1 MQVRGILNK
10 LTPENFEKLSDELL
24 KLDFNSSK
32 ILNGTI
38 LLIFEKAIDEPKY
51 SSMYAQLCKRLSI
64 EAPNFETNNDSCCTF
79 LRLLVNNCR
88 DKFENRAVH
97 FENII
102 NSSSVLTDDDEEK
115 RNIAKAKMLG
125 NVKFIGEIFKLG
137 MLGETHLHKMLR
149 SLLQKGSRQNPTL
162 EERCDDLECLAQIL
176 KTCGKQL
183 DASPVRILFLLNVS
197 QGRT

>member
-1 MQVRGILNK
+1 M
-10 LTPENFEKLSDELL
+10 L

-88 DKFENRAVH
+88 DKFENRAIH

-102 NSSSVLTDDDEEK
+102 NQSSVITDDDEEK
-115 RNIAKAKMLG
+115 KSIAKAKMLG

-137 MLGETHLHKMLR
+137 MLAESHLHKMLQ
-149 SLLQKGSRQNPTL
+149 SLLHKGSRSITTL
-162 EERCDDLECLAQIL
+162 EQLCDDMECLAQIL

-183 DASPVRILFLLNVS
+183 DASPVNLISFLIFFLKLILHLFNY
-197 QGRT
+197 RKNHN